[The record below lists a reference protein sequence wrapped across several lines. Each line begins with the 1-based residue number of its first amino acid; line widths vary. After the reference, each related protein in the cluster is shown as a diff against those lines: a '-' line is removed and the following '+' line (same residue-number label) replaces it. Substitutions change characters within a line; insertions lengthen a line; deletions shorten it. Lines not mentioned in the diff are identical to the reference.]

1 MNSDRR
7 KQIDDI
13 FSHALDL
20 SGDARDACVREM
32 CDNAEMRTE
41 VLTLLEAADH
51 ASDGL
56 DQHFSGVRERVW
68 GDVVAVDDTPQENLT
83 GQQAGHWLVGERLAR
98 GGLATVYLA
107 HRDDGEFDQTVAFKV
122 LRRGLDT
129 DDLVAR
135 FRTERQ
141 ILSTLEHPA
150 IAQILDG
157 GALPDGRPFLVLEYV
172 DGVPITEYCDTEHVD
187 VRGRVALVI
196 EILRALHH
204 AHKHLVVHRDIKPSN
219 VLVSAEGNATLLDF
233 GIAKLL
239 DPDAIPGTSTLT
251 RTGMSLLTPGYGS
264 PEQHAGEPV
273 TTASDIYQ
281 VGVILF
287 ELLTG
292 QRPSFNQEDY
302 EPGAPSQ
309 HIKGS
314 KQYGKVRGDL
324 DAIVQKA
331 MHADPARRYDSAN
344 EMVADLERY
353 LDGKPVVAQPDTLAY
368 RLKKLTKRRP
378 WLLPVAAI
386 LVLGISAYV
395 VTLTLYS
402 NQLRLEQQRAE
413 AAQAFMVD
421 LLSSPDPFAPAD
433 PERGRNITVVEAL
446 ELGRDRLRDQLADQP
461 ELRATLLSS
470 VAGVYQSLDQD
481 KEAIELGEEAL
492 SLNLS
497 LYGENS
503 EPVLENLRLL
513 GDRYDTIGEYD
524 KAKEYFGRQLE
535 IARAMYA
542 SDNPLLGAAE
552 VSAGNYTKSQ
562 GDIETGLDLLLSGI
576 EKLRNAPEEHAQTL
590 ITAILSS
597 TEQDGTNDA
606 SESLALLEEG
616 LVVAESVFGPESLVA
631 AQVRI
636 AIGRTSLFAHD
647 NERSEENYAFGL
659 RILEN
664 KLGRAH
670 GATMT
675 ALQDYGVAMS
685 VTGDYAG
692 SERVHRELVDRLIAT
707 RGENNRSV
715 ADNYQNLA
723 TSITR
728 QGRYDES
735 VPLHRKAYE
744 LYKAVLEDDHYII
757 AFPLLSIASVEIERG
772 NAIEAE
778 TAAREALQRLQA
790 TLPESYVEGVA
801 RCLVGL
807 SLEQQGNL
815 AEGTPMVEASHAF
828 ILKRDVLVPT
838 YQKLCRVPDRGAE
851 TSQD

>member
-1 MNSDRR
+1 MNNERQKR
-7 KQIDDI
+7 IDEI

-20 SGDARDACVREM
+20 SGDARDTYVREH
-32 CDNAEMRTE
+32 CDDEDLRIEVNA
-41 VLTLLEAADH
+41 LLETAATT
-51 ASDGL
+51 SDSL
-56 DQHFSGVRERVW
+56 DKRFDAVRERVW
-68 GDVVAVDDTPQENLT
+68 SDVLADDETPEENLT
-83 GQQAGHWLVGERLAR
+83 GQQAGHWRIGQRLAR

-157 GALPDGRPFLVLEYV
+157 GALPDGRPYLVLEYV
-172 DGVPITEYCDTEHVD
+172 DGVPITEYCDAETVD
-187 VRGRVALVI
+187 VHGRVELVI

-219 VLVSAEGNATLLDF
+219 VLVSTEGNVALLDF

-239 DPDAIPGTSTLT
+239 DPNAIPGKSTLT

-264 PEQHAGEPV
+264 PEQHAGQPV

-281 VGVILF
+281 VGVVLF
-287 ELLTG
+287 ELLAG
-292 QRPSFNQEDY
+292 ERPAFDQVDT
-302 EPGAPSQ
+302 EPGAPSR
-309 HIKGS
+309 HLKGTHR
-314 KQYGKVRGDL
+314 YGQVRGDL

-331 MHADPARRYDSAN
+331 MHADPTRRYGSAN
-344 EMVADLERY
+344 EMVDDLERY
-353 LDGKPVVAQPDTLAY
+353 LYGRPVVAQPDTFTY
-368 RLKKLTKRRP
+368 RLQKLTKRRP
-378 WLLPVAAI
+378 WLLPVSAAF
-386 LVLGISAYV
+386 VLGIAAYV

-402 NQLRLEQQRAE
+402 EQLRLEQQRAE

-446 ELGRDRLRDQLADQP
+446 ELGRNRLRDQLADQP
-461 ELRATLLSS
+461 ELRATLLGS

-503 EPVLENLRLL
+503 ESVLENLRLL

-524 KAKEYFGRQLE
+524 KAKEYYDRQLE
-535 IARAMYA
+535 IARRMYG

-552 VSAGNYTKSQ
+552 ISAGNYTKSQ
-562 GDIETGLDLLLSGI
+562 GDIETGLDLLASGI
-576 EKLRNAPEEHAQTL
+576 DRLRNSPEEHAQTL

-606 SESLALLEEG
+606 TESLQLLEEG
-616 LVVAESVFGPESLVA
+616 LEVAEKVFGPDSLVA

-636 AIGRTSLFAHD
+636 AIGRNSLFAHD
-647 NERSEENYAFGL
+647 NERSEENYAYGL
-659 RILEN
+659 RILET
-664 KLGRAH
+664 KLGREH

-692 SERVHRELVDRLIAT
+692 AEKVHREIVDRLIAT

-723 TSITR
+723 TTITR

-735 VPLHRKAYE
+735 IPLHRKAYE

-757 AFPLLSIASVEIERG
+757 AFPLLSIANVELERK
-772 NAIEAE
+772 NAVEAE
-778 TAAREALQRLQA
+778 AASREALQRLQA
-790 TLPESYVEGVA
+790 KLPDSYVEGVA

-807 SLEQQGNL
+807 SLELRGDVE
-815 AEGTPMVEASHAF
+815 EGSAMVESSHAL

-838 YQKLCRVPDRGAE
+838 YQKLCRVPER
-851 TSQD
+851 